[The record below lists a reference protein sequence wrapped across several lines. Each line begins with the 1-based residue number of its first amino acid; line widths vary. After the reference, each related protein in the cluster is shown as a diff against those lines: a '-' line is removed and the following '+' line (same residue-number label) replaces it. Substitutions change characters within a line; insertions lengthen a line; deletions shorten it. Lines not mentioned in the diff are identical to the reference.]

1 MSDNKSK
8 KSLTKMGLRSKPKS
22 QSAAS
27 EDGEDGEIRSTQST
41 ASKTSTQAI
50 QQPQQPDD
58 DISSDESQDG
68 YNTLSDD
75 EGDVALDNS
84 DNQTDSDPKLD
95 FQSQILSMF
104 KVIQNDVRDIKTKL
118 KNAETQSQNAV
129 KIAEKLETQVADMD
143 NSLRSLK
150 SKYEVLNNKHELL
163 SEKYIQLEAYTRR
176 ENLIFK
182 GITYTEKEDCTA
194 KIKRVLTEVLHMNA
208 DIVEKMMFQRCHRL
222 GNNSNSKSKD
232 PPPIIC
238 KFVWYEDRQQVWKA
252 KSKLKDSSLTISED
266 YPKEIAD
273 RRRILYPIM
282 KRARELEMNSFL
294 SGDRLIIDKKPY
306 TVDTIHSLENQLSP
320 ELVSTRQA
328 DGVTCFFTESSPLS
342 NFYPCDVVIGKHRYH
357 SVEQYFQQQK
367 ALFAELPETAAK
379 ILQAKHPRICKGIG
393 DSIKID
399 DQKWLPEATQVLLR
413 GLRAKFEQNEK
424 PKLFL
429 MNTGQNHIGEASPSN
444 IWGIGKK
451 LSDPTVLDK
460 SSWVGKNV
468 VGEVLMQV
476 RKELSET

>member
-1 MSDNKSK
+1 
-8 KSLTKMGLRSKPKS
+8 MGLRSKPKS

-41 ASKTSTQAI
+41 ASKNSTQAI
-50 QQPQQPDD
+50 QQPQQHDD

-222 GNNSNSKSKD
+222 GNNSN
-232 PPPIIC
+232 
-238 KFVWYEDRQQVWKA
+238 A
-252 KSKLKDSSLTISED
+252 KI
-266 YPKEIAD
+266 
-273 RRRILYPIM
+273 RIL
-282 KRARELEMNSFL
+282 
-294 SGDRLIIDKKPY
+294 
-306 TVDTIHSLENQLSP
+306 
-320 ELVSTRQA
+320 
-328 DGVTCFFTESSPLS
+328 
-342 NFYPCDVVIGKHRYH
+342 
-357 SVEQYFQQQK
+357 
-367 ALFAELPETAAK
+367 
-379 ILQAKHPRICKGIG
+379 
-393 DSIKID
+393 
-399 DQKWLPEATQVLLR
+399 LL
-413 GLRAKFEQNEK
+413 
-424 PKLFL
+424 
-429 MNTGQNHIGEASPSN
+429 
-444 IWGIGKK
+444 
-451 LSDPTVLDK
+451 
-460 SSWVGKNV
+460 
-468 VGEVLMQV
+468 
-476 RKELSET
+476 